1 MAYVARDAIGVAV
14 TVLEADVGR
23 ELHRFEHSRLHRRYL
38 EIMTTNNE
46 SNDIEIR
53 FLYFDGCPNAAQTR
67 ENLGTAL
74 DELELNIEP
83 EVIDV
88 DPLTFDGPFLGSPSV
103 LVNGVDVY
111 TGSVPDAFEF
121 SCRTFEIDGERTGS
135 LPASLIRERIESAL
149 GR

>member
-1 MAYVARDAIGVAV
+1 M
-14 TVLEADVGR
+14 LETGVGR
-23 ELHRFEHSRLHRRYL
+23 ELRRLERAQSLASAWRYL

-46 SNDIEIR
+46 SDDIEIQ

-74 DELELNIEP
+74 DELGLDIEP

-88 DPLTFDGPFLGSPSV
+88 NPSTFDRPFLGSPSV

-111 TGSVPDAFEF
+111 TGSVPSAFEF
-121 SCRTFEIDGERTGS
+121 SCRTFEVDGERTGS

-149 GR
+149 DR

>member
-1 MAYVARDAIGVAV
+1 
-14 TVLEADVGR
+14 
-23 ELHRFEHSRLHRRYL
+23 
-38 EIMTTNNE
+38 MTTNNE
-46 SNDIEIR
+46 SNDIEIQ

-74 DELELNIEP
+74 AELGLDIVP

-88 DPLTFDGPFLGSPSV
+88 DPSTFDRPFLGSPSV

-121 SCRTFEIDGERTGS
+121 SCRTFEIDGERTGFI
-135 LPASLIRERIESAL
+135 PASLIRERIELAL

>member
-1 MAYVARDAIGVAV
+1 M
-14 TVLEADVGR
+14 TVLEAGVGHVGR
-23 ELHRFEHSRLHRRYL
+23 ELRRLERAQSLASARHYL
-38 EIMTTNNE
+38 EIMTTNSE
-46 SNDIEIR
+46 SKDIEIQ

-74 DELELNIEP
+74 DELGLDIEP

-88 DPLTFDGPFLGSPSV
+88 DPSTFDGPFLGSPSV

-135 LPASLIRERIESAL
+135 LPASVIRERIESAL